1 MLTFDTRVARRCT
14 RMGKL
19 RILIADD
26 HEAVREGL
34 KAILNRH
41 PDFAVVGEAVD
52 GTSAVAQTK
61 QLLPDLVIMDV
72 SMPDLNGLAATQA
85 IKAAC
90 PKVNVIALTR
100 HADDGYLQQ
109 LLTAGASGYVL
120 KQSRSAELVHAI
132 RAVNAGG
139 TYLDPAVAGR
149 VVREFRRD
157 ARPTVGRSEPLP
169 LSPREEMVLR
179 LVAWGNSNKDI
190 ASQLSITV
198 KTVETHKTNAMHKL
212 GLDNR
217 LAVVKY
223 AVLQGWLRDEA

>member
-1 MLTFDTRVARRCT
+1 
-14 RMGKL
+14 MGKL

-34 KAILNRH
+34 KAILSRH
-41 PDFAVVGEAVD
+41 ADLTVVGEAVD
-52 GTSAVAQTK
+52 GTSAVAQAK

-85 IKAAC
+85 IKACC

-132 RAVNAGG
+132 RAVSGG
-139 TYLDPAVAGR
+139 GMYLDPAVAGR

-157 ARPTVGRSEPLP
+157 PRVAALGRPEPLP

-179 LVAWGNSNKDI
+179 LVAWGNSNKEI

-198 KTVETHKTNAMHKL
+198 KTVETHKANAMHKL

-217 LAVVKY
+217 LAVVRF
-223 AVLQGWLRDEA
+223 AVLQGWLRDDA